1 MLKQP
6 KGLIAA
12 ALANTGER
20 FGFYTM
26 MAILTLFLM
35 SKFGIDGEQAGKI
48 YSFFYTSIYILALVG
63 GLIADRLRNYKGT
76 IIAGILVMTAGYAAL
91 MVPTVTS
98 KTVVIGALMV
108 IAFGNGLFKGN
119 LQALVGQLYD
129 NEQYAKLRDTGFQIF
144 YMFINIGA
152 MFAPFA
158 AVGVRNWWLRTQ
170 GFLYNSDLSALCHQY
185 IGGTMSPEVAQGRF
199 SELAA
204 EVSLGGVPADT
215 GFQIFYMFINI
226 GAMFA
231 PFAAVGVRNWWL
243 RTQGFLYN
251 SDLSALCHQY
261 IGGTMSPEVAQG
273 RFSELAAEVSLGGV
287 PADMGVFAQSYL
299 NAFNTGFHYA
309 FGVAIVALVFS
320 LVVFLAN
327 KKKLPDPKVAAAS
340 RTTPSKA
347 EIQQDAREIKQ
358 RLYALFAVFAI
369 VIFFWFSFHQN
380 GLTLT
385 LFAQDYTRLEIFG
398 MPITAEIFQSA
409 NPFCVVFLTPV
420 IIAVFAWLRNR
431 GKEPSTPMKIAIGM
445 GIAAFAY
452 VLMVFGSLGLPK
464 LAEVQAQGGLSFAE
478 RVTPWLLVATYLI
491 LTIAELF
498 ISPLGLSFVSKVAPQ
513 KLQGLMQGCWLGAT
527 ALGNGLLFIG
537 PILYKR
543 ISISATWSIFV
554 IVCAISMFAMLAMV
568 KWLERVTK

>member
-1 MLKQP
+1 MKGQP
-6 KGLIAA
+6 QGLIAA
-12 ALANTGER
+12 ALANMGER
-20 FGFYTM
+20 FGFYIM
-26 MAILTLFLM
+26 MAILTLFI
-35 SKFGIDGEQAGKI
+35 SAKFGLDEATAGYI
-48 YSFFYTSIYILALVG
+48 YSGFYASIYLLALVG
-63 GLIADRLRNYKGT
+63 GIIADKTKNYKGT
-76 IIAGILVMTAGYAAL
+76 IMWGLVVMSLGYLLIAIPTPTP
-91 MVPTVTS
+91 VPSLPLYLTLTCL
-98 KTVVIGALMV
+98 GLLV

-119 LQALVGQLYD
+119 LQALVGQMYD
-129 NEQYAKLRDTGFQIF
+129 NKEFSAKRESGFQIF

-185 IGGTMSPEVAQGRF
+185 IGS
-199 SELAA
+199 
-204 EVSLGGVPADT
+204 
-215 GFQIFYMFINI
+215 
-226 GAMFA
+226 
-231 PFAAVGVRNWWL
+231 
-243 RTQGFLYN
+243 
-251 SDLSALCHQY
+251 
-261 IGGTMSPEVAQG
+261 TMSPEVAQG

>member
-1 MLKQP
+1 LS
-6 KGLIAA
+6 
-12 ALANTGER
+12 
-20 FGFYTM
+20 
-26 MAILTLFLM
+26 LFLM

-152 MFAPFA
+152 
-158 AVGVRNWWLRTQ
+158 
-170 GFLYNSDLSALCHQY
+170 
-185 IGGTMSPEVAQGRF
+185 
-199 SELAA
+199 
-204 EVSLGGVPADT
+204 
-215 GFQIFYMFINI
+215 IFV
-226 GAMFA
+226 

-358 RLYALFAVFAI
+358 RLDALFAEFAI

-380 GLTLT
+380 SDADALRAGLHPSRNFRHAHHGRDFPVGQPL
-385 LFAQDYTRLEIFG
+385 LRGVPHAGHHRRVRLAAQPRQGAFDPDEDRDRNGHCRIRLRADGLRVAGPSQTRR
-398 MPITAEIFQSA
+398 SA
-409 NPFCVVFLTPV
+409 GAGRSLVRRARH
-420 IIAVFAWLRNR
+420 AVAAGGHLPDPDHRRTVHLAAGPARSCRRSLRRNSR
-431 GKEPSTPMKIAIGM
+431 A
-445 GIAAFAY
+445 
-452 VLMVFGSLGLPK
+452 
-464 LAEVQAQGGLSFAE
+464 
-478 RVTPWLLVATYLI
+478 
-491 LTIAELF
+491 
-498 ISPLGLSFVSKVAPQ
+498 
-513 KLQGLMQGCWLGAT
+513 
-527 ALGNGLLFIG
+527 
-537 PILYKR
+537 
-543 ISISATWSIFV
+543 
-554 IVCAISMFAMLAMV
+554 
-568 KWLERVTK
+568 

>member
-1 MLKQP
+1 MKGQP

-12 ALANTGER
+12 ALANMGER
-20 FGFYTM
+20 FGFYIM
-26 MAILTLFLM
+26 MAILTLFI
-35 SKFGIDGEQAGKI
+35 SAKFGLDEATAGYI
-48 YSFFYTSIYILALVG
+48 YSGFYASIYLLALVG
-63 GLIADRLRNYKGT
+63 GIIADKTKNYKATIMWGLIVMSIGYLLIAIPT
-76 IIAGILVMTAGYAAL
+76 PTP
-91 MVPTVTS
+91 VPSLWLYLTLTCL
-98 KTVVIGALMV
+98 GLLV

-129 NEQYAKLRDTGFQIF
+129 NEQYAKLR
-144 YMFINIGA
+144 
-152 MFAPFA
+152 
-158 AVGVRNWWLRTQ
+158 
-170 GFLYNSDLSALCHQY
+170 
-185 IGGTMSPEVAQGRF
+185 
-199 SELAA
+199 
-204 EVSLGGVPADT
+204 DT

>member
-1 MLKQP
+1 MKGQP

-12 ALANTGER
+12 ALANMGER
-20 FGFYTM
+20 FGFYIM
-26 MAILTLFLM
+26 MAILTLFI
-35 SKFGIDGEQAGKI
+35 SAKFGLNETTAGYI
-48 YSFFYTSIYILALVG
+48 YSGFYASIYLLALVG
-63 GLIADRLRNYKGT
+63 GIIADKTRNYKGT
-76 IIAGILVMTAGYAAL
+76 IMWGLVVMSLGYLIIAI
-91 MVPTVTS
+91 PTPTPVSSLPLYLTL
-98 KTVVIGALMV
+98 TCVGLLV

-129 NEQYAKLRDTGFQIF
+129 NEQYAKLR
-144 YMFINIGA
+144 
-152 MFAPFA
+152 
-158 AVGVRNWWLRTQ
+158 
-170 GFLYNSDLSALCHQY
+170 
-185 IGGTMSPEVAQGRF
+185 
-199 SELAA
+199 
-204 EVSLGGVPADT
+204 DT

-513 KLQGLMQGCWLGAT
+513 KLQGLMQGCGLGAT

>member
-185 IGGTMSPEVAQGRF
+185 IGGPGPFQRAGCRSEPRRRPGGHGRF
-199 SELAA
+199 RAELSQRLQHRIPLCVRCGYRGAGLLAGGFPGQQEEAA
-204 EVSLGGVPADT
+204 RS
-215 GFQIFYMFINI
+215 
-226 GAMFA
+226 
-231 PFAAVGVRNWWL
+231 
-243 RTQGFLYN
+243 QG
-251 SDLSALCHQY
+251 C
-261 IGGTMSPEVAQG
+261 G
-273 RFSELAAEVSLGGV
+273 RFQDDAFEGRN
-287 PADMGVFAQSYL
+287 PA
-299 NAFNTGFHYA
+299 
-309 FGVAIVALVFS
+309 
-320 LVVFLAN
+320 
-327 KKKLPDPKVAAAS
+327 
-340 RTTPSKA
+340 
-347 EIQQDAREIKQ
+347 
-358 RLYALFAVFAI
+358 
-369 VIFFWFSFHQN
+369 
-380 GLTLT
+380 
-385 LFAQDYTRLEIFG
+385 
-398 MPITAEIFQSA
+398 
-409 NPFCVVFLTPV
+409 
-420 IIAVFAWLRNR
+420 
-431 GKEPSTPMKIAIGM
+431 
-445 GIAAFAY
+445 
-452 VLMVFGSLGLPK
+452 
-464 LAEVQAQGGLSFAE
+464 
-478 RVTPWLLVATYLI
+478 
-491 LTIAELF
+491 
-498 ISPLGLSFVSKVAPQ
+498 
-513 KLQGLMQGCWLGAT
+513 GCA
-527 ALGNGLLFIG
+527 
-537 PILYKR
+537 
-543 ISISATWSIFV
+543 
-554 IVCAISMFAMLAMV
+554 
-568 KWLERVTK
+568 

>member
-1 MLKQP
+1 MKGQP

-12 ALANTGER
+12 ALANMGER
-20 FGFYTM
+20 FGFYIM
-26 MAILTLFLM
+26 MAILTLFI
-35 SKFGIDGEQAGKI
+35 SAKFGLDEATAGYI
-48 YSFFYTSIYILALVG
+48 YSGFYASIYLLALVG
-63 GLIADRLRNYKGT
+63 GIIADKTKNYKATIMWGLIVMSVGYLLIAIPT
-76 IIAGILVMTAGYAAL
+76 PTP
-91 MVPTVTS
+91 VPNLGLYLTLTCL
-98 KTVVIGALMV
+98 GLLV

-119 LQALVGQLYD
+119 LQALVGQMYD
-129 NEQYAKLRDTGFQIF
+129 N
-144 YMFINIGA
+144 
-152 MFAPFA
+152 
-158 AVGVRNWWLRTQ
+158 
-170 GFLYNSDLSALCHQY
+170 
-185 IGGTMSPEVAQGRF
+185 
-199 SELAA
+199 A
-204 EVSLGGVPADT
+204 EFGPKRES

>member
-98 KTVVIGALMV
+98 KTVVIGALML

-129 NEQYAKLRDTGFQIF
+129 NEQYAKLR
-144 YMFINIGA
+144 
-152 MFAPFA
+152 
-158 AVGVRNWWLRTQ
+158 
-170 GFLYNSDLSALCHQY
+170 
-185 IGGTMSPEVAQGRF
+185 
-199 SELAA
+199 
-204 EVSLGGVPADT
+204 DT

-369 VIFFWFSFHQN
+369 VLFFWFSFHQN

-409 NPFCVVFLTPV
+409 NPFCVVVPHAGHHRRVRLAAQPRQGAFDPDEDRDRNGHRRIRLRADGLRVAGPSQTRRSAGAGRSLVRRARHAVAAGGHLPDPDHRRTVHLAAGPVVRVEGRSAETPGPD
-420 IIAVFAWLRNR
+420 A
-431 GKEPSTPMKIAIGM
+431 
-445 GIAAFAY
+445 
-452 VLMVFGSLGLPK
+452 
-464 LAEVQAQGGLSFAE
+464 
-478 RVTPWLLVATYLI
+478 
-491 LTIAELF
+491 
-498 ISPLGLSFVSKVAPQ
+498 
-513 KLQGLMQGCWLGAT
+513 
-527 ALGNGLLFIG
+527 GLLAGCHGAGQRPAVHRPDPLQAHLDLRDVEHLRHRLRHLDVRHAGHGQMARTGHEIDGAFPFWTKPPQNFCG
-537 PILYKR
+537 GFFAP
-543 ISISATWSIFV
+543 
-554 IVCAISMFAMLAMV
+554 VCAGMLVMRTAAA
-568 KWLERVTK
+568 

>member
-1 MLKQP
+1 MFKQP

-35 SKFGIDGEQAGKI
+35 SKFGIDGQHAGKI
-48 YSFFYTSIYILALVG
+48 YSFIYTSIYILALAG

-76 IIAGILVMTAGYAAL
+76 IIAGILVMTLGYTVLMMPQIDSQAL
-91 MVPTVTS
+91 
-98 KTVVIGALMV
+98 VIGALMI

-152 MFAPFA
+152 MVAPFA

-170 GFLYNSDLSALCHQY
+170 GYLYNSDLSALCHAY
-185 IGGTMSPEVAQGRF
+185 NNGKMTEEVANGRF
-199 SELAA
+199 AELASQ
-204 EVSLGGVPADT
+204 VSLNGAPADL
-215 GFQIFYMFINI
+215 
-226 GAMFA
+226 GA
-231 PFAAVGVRNWWL
+231 
-243 RTQGFLYN
+243 
-251 SDLSALCHQY
+251 
-261 IGGTMSPEVAQG
+261 
-273 RFSELAAEVSLGGV
+273 
-287 PADMGVFAQSYL
+287 FAQDYL
-299 NAFNTGFHYA
+299 TAFNTGFHYA
-309 FGVAIVALVFS
+309 FGVAIVAMLFS
-320 LVVFLAN
+320 LAVFVLS
-327 KKKLPDPKVAAAS
+327 KKNLPDPQGTAEKKQID
-340 RTTPSKA
+340 KA
-347 EIQQDAREIKQ
+347 EIRQDAREIKQ
-358 RLYALFAVFAI
+358 RLYALFAVFAV

-398 MPITAEIFQSA
+398 MPISAEIFQSA
-409 NPFCVVFLTPV
+409 NPICVVALTPIV
-420 IIAVFAWLRNR
+420 IAIFAWLRSR

-445 GIAAFAY
+445 GIAAAAY
-452 VLMVFGSLGLPK
+452 VLMVVGSLGLPGR
-464 LAEVQAQGGLSFAE
+464 AEVEAMGGLDASA

-491 LTIAELF
+491 LTVAELF

-537 PILYKR
+537 PILYKH
-543 ISISATWSIFV
+543 ISISATWAVFV
-554 IVCAISMFAMLAMV
+554 TVCGVSMLVMLAMV
-568 KWLERVTK
+568 KWLERVTE

>member
-129 NEQYAKLRDTGFQIF
+129 NEQYAKLR
-144 YMFINIGA
+144 
-152 MFAPFA
+152 
-158 AVGVRNWWLRTQ
+158 
-170 GFLYNSDLSALCHQY
+170 
-185 IGGTMSPEVAQGRF
+185 
-199 SELAA
+199 
-204 EVSLGGVPADT
+204 DT

-498 ISPLGLSFVSKVAPQ
+498 ILAAGPVVRVEGRSAETPGPDA
-513 KLQGLMQGCWLGAT
+513 
-527 ALGNGLLFIG
+527 GLLAGRHGAGQRPAVHRPDPLQAHLDLRDVEHLRHRLRHLDVRHAGHGQMARTGHEIDGAFPFWTKPPQNFCG
-537 PILYKR
+537 GFFAP
-543 ISISATWSIFV
+543 
-554 IVCAISMFAMLAMV
+554 VCAGMLVMRTAAA
-568 KWLERVTK
+568 

>member
-204 EVSLGGVPADT
+204 EVSLGGVPAD
-215 GFQIFYMFINI
+215 
-226 GAMFA
+226 
-231 PFAAVGVRNWWL
+231 
-243 RTQGFLYN
+243 
-251 SDLSALCHQY
+251 
-261 IGGTMSPEVAQG
+261 
-273 RFSELAAEVSLGGV
+273 
-287 PADMGVFAQSYL
+287 MGVFAQSYL

-358 RLYALFAVFAI
+358 RLYALF
-369 VIFFWFSFHQN
+369 
-380 GLTLT
+380 
-385 LFAQDYTRLEIFG
+385 
-398 MPITAEIFQSA
+398 
-409 NPFCVVFLTPV
+409 
-420 IIAVFAWLRNR
+420 AVFAWLRNR